1 MKLNG
6 IPNIK
11 LQIDAIL
18 SAFPEL
24 AEDEILR
31 ADMLEGETDLFE
43 YLRKIEQRRQESFGQ
58 AVALEMIIGLWKER
72 KARFDRRDEG
82 FRKLIFNLLQ
92 YAGLKKLEIPEAT
105 FSVRAGSQKVI
116 ITDEMNLPDE
126 LCRFKREPDKTKIK
140 AALRDGPVPGAEWSN
155 AEESLAIRI
164 Q

>member
-24 AEDEILR
+24 AEDEVLR
-31 ADMLEGETDLFE
+31 ADMLEGETDLFG
-43 YLRKIEQRRQESFGQ
+43 YLRKVEQHRQESFGQ

-82 FRKLIFNLLQ
+82 FRRLIFNLLD
-92 YAGLKKLEIPEAT
+92 YAHLKKLELPEAT
-105 FSVRAGSQKVI
+105 FSIRNGSPKVI
-116 ITDEMNLPDE
+116 ITDEMNIPDE
-126 LCRFKREPDKTKIK
+126 LCRYKREPDKTKIK
-140 AALRDGPVPGAEWSN
+140 AALLDGPVPGAELSN
-155 AEESLAIRI
+155 AEDILAIRI
-164 Q
+164 K